1 MGTTP
6 ELDGRLNQ
14 AGRRHVVMD
23 RIPELDGIIFPNTLG
38 WVLMTAGYPP
48 S

>member
-1 MGTTP
+1 
-6 ELDGRLNQ
+6 LWNQ
-14 AGRRHVVMD
+14 AGTRHAVID
-23 RIPELDGIIFPNTLG
+23 TIPELDRIIFPNTLG

>member
-1 MGTTP
+1 MRR
-6 ELDGRLNQ
+6 LDQ
-14 AGRRHVVMD
+14 AGRRHAVID
-23 RIPELDGIIFPNTLG
+23 AIPELDGNIFPSTLG

>member
-1 MGTTP
+1 VVTGT
-6 ELDGRLNQ
+6 
-14 AGRRHVVMD
+14 
-23 RIPELDGIIFPNTLG
+23 IPELDRIIFPSTLG

>member
-1 MGTTP
+1 MGTIP
-6 ELDGRLNQ
+6 ELDGRLDQ
-14 AGRRHVVMD
+14 AGRRHVVID
-23 RIPELDGIIFPNTLG
+23 AIPELNRINFPSTLG